1 MEKSARQQKRSL
13 FCFDL
18 SVGWA
23 NALREVQRKHYP
35 DEASATALV
44 RQVIQDFISCHYS
57 EDEMRARGLLASY
70 RSKPAPELIQNAIA
84 FAEKMSKKGK

>member
-1 MEKSARQQKRSL
+1 MEKVPKQQKRQL
-13 FCFDL
+13 FAFDF
-18 SVGWA
+18 SRPWA
-23 NALREVQRKHYP
+23 EALRDVHHKYYS

-44 RQVIQDFISCHYS
+44 RQVVQDFISCHYT
-57 EDEMRARGLLASY
+57 EDEMRARGLVASY